1 MFTAKEIRKNARDGL
16 NSNYGLIL
24 GGYLVVTLILS
35 AVSGAGGFFSAW
47 EKGRFSYFS
56 SVFSIA
62 SFLVAGPMLVGFA
75 LFCLEISRYR
85 KSEVGRI
92 FSFGF
97 GKCFVSAFLANFLKN
112 LFTALWSLL
121 FIVPGIIKAL
131 AYSMTEYI
139 IADNPGIPAME
150 AINRSQNMMY
160 GHKARLF
167 RLYLSFI
174 GWVLLSALTGGVLML
189 LYVGPYMSMAKAEF
203 YRSIVESG
211 ANSSQSDSGES
222 VNSDSS
228 APTDSCSGRNSGEK
242 ERTDSDESRNS
253 DTVSD
258 SRGEVVGNAFDDN
271 DRNS

>member
-1 MFTAKEIRKNARDGL
+1 
-16 NSNYGLIL
+16 
-24 GGYLVVTLILS
+24 
-35 AVSGAGGFFSAW
+35 
-47 EKGRFSYFS
+47 
-56 SVFSIA
+56 
-62 SFLVAGPMLVGFA
+62 
-75 LFCLEISRYR
+75 
-85 KSEVGRI
+85 
-92 FSFGF
+92 
-97 GKCFVSAFLANFLKN
+97 
-112 LFTALWSLL
+112 
-121 FIVPGIIKAL
+121 
-131 AYSMTEYI
+131 MTEYI

-174 GWVLLSALTGGVLML
+174 GWVLLSALTGGILML

-228 APTDSCSGRNSGEK
+228 APTDSCSGRNSDEK